1 MSKRK
6 EICFLK
12 NRLAAGVSR
21 HCDPC
26 VHYLSYRSSFLTPD
40 RLEKLNSIGFVWTVR
55 GESMEGGDDMV
66 MPPSPKKEEKVE
78 EEEDKVEAEQSV
90 SI

>member
-1 MSKRK
+1 
-6 EICFLK
+6 
-12 NRLAAGVSR
+12 
-21 HCDPC
+21 
-26 VHYLSYRSSFLTPD
+26 LTPD